1 MELQRR
7 LAEKGAD
14 RRPDSMGE
22 AQMPILRPYAMDGV
36 AASHQFQGSCDGRT
50 LVLEVQAT
58 LPGAHLAVQRDD
70 TLPAS
75 SSAPFRISFSILE
88 TGPEMQ
94 GADLGQ
100 MSEI

>member
-14 RRPDSMGE
+14 RRPDSMRE

-50 LVLEVQAT
+50 LVLEDQAA
-58 LPGAHLAVQRDD
+58 LPGAHLAV
-70 TLPAS
+70 PAS
-75 SSAPFRISFSILE
+75 SSAPFRISSSILE

>member
-14 RRPDSMGE
+14 RRPDSMRE

-50 LVLEVQAT
+50 LVLEVQAA
-58 LPGAHLAVQRDD
+58 LL
-70 TLPAS
+70 
-75 SSAPFRISFSILE
+75 
-88 TGPEMQ
+88 GPIW
-94 GADLGQ
+94 LY
-100 MSEI
+100 SVT

>member
-50 LVLEVQAT
+50 LVLEDQAA
-58 LPGAHLAVQRDD
+58 LPGAHLAVQRDVCLLYTSD
-70 TLPAS
+70 A
-75 SSAPFRISFSILE
+75 
-88 TGPEMQ
+88 
-94 GADLGQ
+94 ADD
-100 MSEI
+100 

>member
-14 RRPDSMGE
+14 RRPDSMRE

-50 LVLEVQAT
+50 LVLEDQAA
-58 LPGAHLAVQRDD
+58 LPGAHLAVQRI
-70 TLPAS
+70 S
-75 SSAPFRISFSILE
+75 SSILE